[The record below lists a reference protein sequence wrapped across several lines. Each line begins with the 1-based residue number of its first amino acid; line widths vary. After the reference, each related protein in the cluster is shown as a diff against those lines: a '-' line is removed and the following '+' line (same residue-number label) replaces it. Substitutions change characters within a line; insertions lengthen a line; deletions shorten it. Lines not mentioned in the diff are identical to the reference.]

1 MRSCACGLLPAYAF
15 PKQAA
20 PAFSRGHW
28 LTDKRITRL
37 CNRVR
42 LVTPTNKETRVIWAV
57 CSSTRE
63 NLNRYSFRAN
73 HALRSPESQFSDNLN
88 NQPGLRWKPQ
98 RLPSCKQHSI
108 TNLPDFAEK
117 WPHYS
122 QPCHRIWANC
132 KFLSWDTFL
141 TGPKSHVHQF
151 RGSLERFAQ
160 PSAKNQERNNEW
172 VRVSEHNHPADY

>member
-1 MRSCACGLLPAYAF
+1 MRSYAWGLLPAYAF

-28 LTDKRITRL
+28 FTDKRITRL

-42 LVTPTNKETRVIWAV
+42 RATPTNKETRVIWAV

-88 NQPGLRWKPQ
+88 NQRWKPQ
-98 RLPSCKQHSI
+98 SLPGWEQHSI
-108 TNLPDFAEK
+108 TNLPDFANK

-122 QPCHRIWANC
+122 RPFHRIWANC
-132 KFLSWDTFL
+132 KFSDWDTFL
-141 TGPKSHVHQF
+141 QGPKVSTSVS
-151 RGSLERFAQ
+151 RLLERFAQ
-160 PSAKNQERNNEW
+160 PSAKDQNRNNEW
-172 VRVSEHNHPADY
+172 VRVSEHNRPADY